1 MTTKLYSLVRASI
14 IIFGSLALS
23 LVFKALH
30 PILAILI
37 VFSILQ
43 IVEDCVKN
51 AKEIAKLNM
60 QYAGKLKEEMV
71 SYQKQRIVIDILT
84 TIGWFAIAAG
94 AFYLS
99 LRYLG

>member
-1 MTTKLYSLVRASI
+1 MSRKFYTLIRASI

-51 AKEIAKLNM
+51 SKEIAKLNKA
-60 QYAGKLKEEMV
+60 YTGDLKEEMV
-71 SYQKQRIVIDILT
+71 SYQKQRIVIDIFT
-84 TIGWFAIAAG
+84 TVGWFAIAAG

-99 LRYLG
+99 LRFLG

>member
-1 MTTKLYSLVRASI
+1 MSGKFYTLIRASI

-30 PILAILI
+30 PILSVLI
-37 VFSILQ
+37 VFSLLQ
-43 IVEDCVKN
+43 IAEDCVKN
-51 AKEIAKLNM
+51 VKEMANLNKA
-60 QYAGKLKEEMV
+60 YTGKLREEMV
-71 SYQKQRIVIDILT
+71 SYQKKRIVIDIFT

>member
-1 MTTKLYSLVRASI
+1 MLIRASI

-37 VFSILQ
+37 VFSLLQ
-43 IVEDCVKN
+43 IAEDSVKN
-51 AKEIAKLNM
+51 AKEIANLNKA
-60 QYAGKLKEEMV
+60 YAGKLREEMV
-71 SYQKQRIVIDILT
+71 SYQKQRIVIDIFT

-99 LRYLG
+99 LRFLG

>member
-1 MTTKLYSLVRASI
+1 MSRKFYTLIRASI

-37 VFSILQ
+37 VFSLLQ
-43 IVEDCVKN
+43 IAEDCVKN
-51 AKEIAKLNM
+51 VKEIANLKKS
-60 QYAGKLKEEMV
+60 YAGRLKEKMV
-71 SYQKQRIVIDILT
+71 HYQKQRVAIDILT
-84 TIGWFAIAAG
+84 TVGWFDLAAG

-99 LRYLG
+99 LRFLG

>member
-1 MTTKLYSLVRASI
+1 MSRKFYTLIRASI

-37 VFSILQ
+37 VFSLLQ
-43 IVEDCVKN
+43 IAEDSVKN
-51 AKEIAKLNM
+51 AKEIANLNKA
-60 QYAGKLKEEMV
+60 YTGKLREEMV
-71 SYQKQRIVIDILT
+71 SYQKKRIVIDIFT

>member
-1 MTTKLYSLVRASI
+1 MSGKFYSLIRASI

-23 LVFKALH
+23 LVFKTLH
-30 PILAILI
+30 PIISVLI
-37 VFSILQ
+37 VFSIVQ

-51 AKEIAKLNM
+51 SKEIAKLNK
-60 QYAGKLKEEMV
+60 QYAGTLREEMV
-71 SYQKQRIVIDILT
+71 SYQKKRIVIDILT

>member
-1 MTTKLYSLVRASI
+1 MSGKFYSLIRASI

-37 VFSILQ
+37 VYSLLL
-43 IVEDCVKN
+43 IVEDSVKN
-51 AKEIAKLNM
+51 AKEIAKLNK
-60 QYAGKLKEEMV
+60 QYAGALREEMV
-71 SYQKQRIVIDILT
+71 SYQKKRIVIDILT

>member
-1 MTTKLYSLVRASI
+1 MSRKFYTLIRASI

-37 VFSILQ
+37 VFSLLQ
-43 IVEDCVKN
+43 IAEDSVKN
-51 AKEIAKLNM
+51 AKEIAKLNK
-60 QYAGKLKEEMV
+60 QYAGKLMEEMV
-71 SYQKQRIVIDILT
+71 SYQKKRIVIDIFT

-99 LRYLG
+99 LRFLG